1 MLILFLDLILSN
13 VTSFS
18 FFKWFFWDSYPYPT
32 LWLSAEGRGGS
43 STMSFVAWLERLPP
57 TSGAAAPHLRPHRTN
72 LPSCGSSLKW
82 GQYRF
87 LSTTQHPHH
96 SQPSQH
102 PQTGLWPIS
111 EPYQGYGRWN
121 PLIHIPCR
129 WHALTATGG
138 KWWAPSSIPHF
149 YQQRTGE
156 HPEGGGQGSRKT
168 SQPPPITEVK
178 PWQFPSSFKVCWTP

>member
-43 STMSFVAWLERLPP
+43 STMSFVAWLECLPP
-57 TSGAAAPHLRPHRTN
+57 TSGAAAPHLQPHRTN

-82 GQYRF
+82 GQDRS

-96 SQPSQH
+96 SQH

-111 EPYQGYGRWN
+111 EPHQGYGRWN

-129 WHALTATGG
+129 WHALTTTGG
-138 KWWAPSSIPHF
+138 KWWAPSSVPHLH
-149 YQQRTGE
+149 QQRTGE
-156 HPEGGGQGSRKT
+156 RPEGGGQGSTET
-168 SQPPPITEVK
+168 SQPPITEGK